1 MRKISS
7 YLYSNRIELLAD
19 LAGFTTENKVV
30 YQRTVKIYKGVDNVL
45 EFDIKNADQK
55 RLELI
60 TSPSITAIKLN
71 VMDSAGN
78 KLPNSPY
85 TVTPTAG
92 LKGIGSVTVPAS
104 DLLTIDH
111 QFLRYS
117 VTATKGATT
126 IPLYS
131 DTQFGAVGT
140 MELVSNAMP
149 TGGKTQ
155 VLDTFHSDL
164 SYSSMIDEYVHSSP
178 VLIKFYE
185 AVPTTTAQL
194 ILSFNQL
201 QGTVYIEATSDAT
214 ISNESFPASGNPQV
228 NPDGSKPAYRRGTVI
243 DTFTVSKT
251 DASATKVYS
260 NLGNYTYLR
269 VSYMRASVPVN
280 GAWLPGTGSIT
291 KVVVTS
297 PSP

>member
-19 LAGFTTENKVV
+19 LAGFTVENRVV

-71 VMDSAGN
+71 VMDSEGN
-78 KLPNSPY
+78 ALPNSPY

-117 VTATKGATT
+117 VTATKGSAT
-126 IPLYS
+126 IPLYA

-140 MELVSNAMP
+140 MEVVSNAMP
-149 TGGKTQ
+149 AGGKTQ
-155 VLDTFHSDL
+155 VLYTFHSDL
-164 SYSSMIDEYVHSSP
+164 SYSSTIDEYVHSSP

-185 AVPTTTAQL
+185 AIPTTTAQL
-194 ILSFNQL
+194 VLSFNQL

-214 ISNESFPASGNPQV
+214 ISNESFPSSGNPQL
-228 NPDGSKPAYRRGTVI
+228 NPDGSKPAYRRGAVL
-243 DTFTVSKT
+243 DTFAVSKT
-251 DASATKVYS
+251 DVSATKVYS
-260 NLGNYTYLR
+260 NLGSYTYLR